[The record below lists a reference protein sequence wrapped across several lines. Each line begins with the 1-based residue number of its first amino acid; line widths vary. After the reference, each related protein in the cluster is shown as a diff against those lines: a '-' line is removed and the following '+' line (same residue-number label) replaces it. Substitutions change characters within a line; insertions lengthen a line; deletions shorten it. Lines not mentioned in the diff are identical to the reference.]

1 MSNIDIDH
9 YVESL
14 SRGYN
19 IAYDSEC
26 AFQLMVNECKY
37 SGLRKA
43 LTNAYGSYYSTLI
56 YEGKFDKLIPDLVQL
71 RNITT
76 QIGENKTT
84 EYIFITI
91 NPKESITFETFQE
104 FISGKKQ
111 NLLSKKWIKD
121 YIYCYEQR
129 SEIENDYKGYHLHMV
144 LKRNGKKMYDIRKE
158 FKSTLKSIMNVDN
171 PACLNFRNI
180 SDEPDLIRRIKYIT
194 DFKADAEKHKKQYND
209 VHFRAHFNLQ
219 RYYKDNDHYN
229 IYLTKIA
236 PLPDEE
242 LSEDE
247 DGGSDPS
254 C

>member
-1 MSNIDIDH
+1 MSNIDIDQ

-19 IAYDSEC
+19 IAHDSEC
-26 AFQLMVNECKY
+26 GFQLMVNEAKY
-37 SGLRKA
+37 NGLKKA

-56 YEGKFDKLIPDLVQL
+56 YEGKFDKLIPDLVNL

-91 NPKESITFETFQE
+91 NPKASIDFETFQE

-144 LKRNGKKMYDIRKE
+144 LKRNGKKMFDIRKE
-158 FKSTLKSIMNVDN
+158 FKSTLKSIMDVDN
-171 PACLNFRNI
+171 PHCLNFKNI
-180 SDEPDLIRRIKYIT
+180 KDEPDLKRRINYIT
-194 DFKADAEKHKKQYND
+194 NFKADKDKHKKQYND
-209 VHFRAHFNLQ
+209 INFRKHFNLKPH
-219 RYYKDNDHYN
+219 YKDNDHYDQH
-229 IYLTKIA
+229 ITLETITLDTY
-236 PLPDEE
+236 D
-242 LSEDE
+242 
-247 DGGSDPS
+247 SDSDSSSS